1 MDEKRTVTLNLP
13 DKLYQPLQRMAQ
25 ATDQPM
31 EIVLLTALQSSLP
44 TLDGLPSDLAQELS
58 ELEAMDNDALRQVLL
73 ETVPPDQQQALEEL
87 LWRNQAGELTP
98 SGRERLVALQ
108 QAADLVMLRKARA
121 AVLLR
126 FRGQRIPTL
135 TELRQLTIAAQ

>member
-1 MDEKRTVTLNLP
+1 MPQTVTLNLP

-44 TLDGLPSDLAQELS
+44 TLDGLPSGLAHELS
-58 ELEAMDNDALRQVLL
+58 ELEMMNNDALRQLLL
-73 ETVPPDQQQALEEL
+73 ETVPSDQQQALDEL

-98 SGRERLVALQ
+98 SERERLVALQ
-108 QAADLVMLRKARA
+108 RTADLVMLRKARA